1 MLKRIFIAFWALILV
16 FSITACNEAD
26 KTNASVDKA
35 FFDQTA
41 FNGGKFVIASSPTN
55 AIVTSDYDEVY
66 AAFEALA
73 DARKLD
79 ELTYAFNY
87 DGSEYTVK
95 YYFFASLKDGDTD
108 VSTLDK
114 PVDWIPVSDKIFYGV
129 SIKINGAVCENPH
142 CSFYHYH
149 PEDEERTAQIN
160 LLFIDTDEAPI
171 INRNTTLKYEQYT
184 STSGN
189 YTTYRVIA
197 EEKVLFDIYSCVPMT
212 DEIFEFFNDY
222 LVQFDGRAS

>member
-41 FNGGKFVIASSPTN
+41 FNGGKFVIASSPMN
-55 AIVTSDYDEVY
+55 EIVTSDYDEVY

-95 YYFFASLKDGDTD
+95 YYFFASLEDCDTD

-114 PVDWIPVSDKIFYGV
+114 PADWIPVSDKIFYGV
-129 SIKINGAVCENPH
+129 SIKINGAICENPH
-142 CSFYHYH
+142 CSFYHT
-149 PEDEERTAQIN
+149 EDEERTVQIN
-160 LLFIDTDEAPI
+160 LLFIDTDEAPR
-171 INRNTTLKYEQYT
+171 INRNTSLKYEQYA

-189 YTTYRVIA
+189 YTTYHVIA
-197 EEKVLFDIYSCVPMT
+197 EEKVLFDIYSCLPMT